1 MHISCSNGLTQAV
14 IGIDLSCQGKEAR
27 VIVWRPNKTKENGET
42 ILAMKKTFE
51 GIFRDAEGNLV
62 NGGRKLWIWL
72 KDFANKLDCPGIQQ
86 VRGVITISFA
96 QLYELVQVAEASD
109 RARKQRRGSDEVL
122 EGRSRQK
129 MVKRKTG
136 VRPPPEKLTTSD
148 EERVKVAEEVVD
160 KQLCDQD
167 ADYSPEQDYTLGQ
180 VVKMDG
186 LAMNS
191 RATAVRMFL

>member
-1 MHISCSNGLTQAV
+1 
-14 IGIDLSCQGKEAR
+14 
-27 VIVWRPNKTKENGET
+27 
-42 ILAMKKTFE
+42 MKKTFE

-191 RATAVRMFL
+191 RATVVRMFL

>member
-1 MHISCSNGLTQAV
+1 
-14 IGIDLSCQGKEAR
+14 
-27 VIVWRPNKTKENGET
+27 
-42 ILAMKKTFE
+42 MKKTFE

-136 VRPPPEKLTTSD
+136 VRPPPEMVPARIS
-148 EERVKVAEEVVD
+148 ESNGVVAN
-160 KQLCDQD
+160 
-167 ADYSPEQDYTLGQ
+167 STLSQMYIEFKGF
-180 VVKMDG
+180 
-186 LAMNS
+186 A
-191 RATAVRMFL
+191 